1 MTVIFR
7 TKRPAANRNV
17 VNLGNYGGFYHIGV
31 LSDGKVVFRGHHT
44 STSDTNR
51 TSLEST
57 QAIVAASGFTWV
69 KVKVTDD
76 NGAQAQADFYSST
89 DGVNWTFV
97 ESVYRDPYVQI
108 TSAGTALKIAQTSQS
123 FVRLDVPLSHLI
135 IYNDLTE
142 TNKVFE
148 LTPDDMTS
156 QNSFV
161 CSTGQTVTLNGNAKV
176 ETPGNLHEPAT
187 PPTRVTGSGFVA
199 TYWPGGNVI
208 SVPVTTSTTHI
219 KFRIQIR
226 LSGD

>member
-1 MTVIFR
+1 TRNVTVIFR

-31 LSDGKVVFRGHHT
+31 FSDGTISFRGHHT

-51 TSLEST
+51 TSLTST
-57 QAIVAASGFTWV
+57 QAVVAASGFTWV
-69 KVKVTDD
+69 KVRVTDD
-76 NGAQAQADFYSST
+76 NGTQAQADFYSST

-97 ESVYRDPYVQI
+97 ETVYAAPYVQI
-108 TSAGTALKIAQTSQS
+108 TSAGEVVQIAKTSQS
-123 FVRLDVPLSHLI
+123 YGYLNDPVSHVI

-148 LTPDDMTS
+148 VTPDDMTS

-187 PPTRVTGSGFVA
+187 PPTRVTGSGFVYLPNN
-199 TYWPGGNVI
+199 TGNSI
-208 SVPVTTSTTHI
+208 TIPN
-219 KFRIQIR
+219 
-226 LSGD
+226 